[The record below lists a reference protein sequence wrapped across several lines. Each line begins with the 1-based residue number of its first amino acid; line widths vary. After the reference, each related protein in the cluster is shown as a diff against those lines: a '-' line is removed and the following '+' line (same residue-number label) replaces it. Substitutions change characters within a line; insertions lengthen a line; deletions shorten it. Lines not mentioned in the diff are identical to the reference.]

1 MSSKTKKR
9 FDRLISCVKSNNVER
24 LKHYARRKKYA
35 KLHLDEIGVNKKGET
50 LLHLACRQGK
60 HEIVAFLLENSI
72 GDPTSMD
79 CKGNTPL
86 HLALKAIM
94 KIDERN
100 EYLAGKLFSKSKV
113 NKETSTFKYFSL
125 QENDTCTS

>member
-1 MSSKTKKR
+1 
-9 FDRLISCVKSNNVER
+9 
-24 LKHYARRKKYA
+24 
-35 KLHLDEIGVNKKGET
+35 
-50 LLHLACRQGK
+50 
-60 HEIVAFLLENSI
+60 LENSI